1 MENGKLISDDGL
13 IDNGEPLVCNDSF
26 MRHVGY
32 KENTD
37 CIRRLYN
44 PKNIKTMSKNIT
56 KLLTGVDPQNRHIVV
71 PNSTICSVMS
81 DIYDS
86 YRPATGDIF
95 SRYTIPTENNFD
107 SYVQEIITQ
116 TIEVI
121 TSDVRNNL
129 ETEENNRKL
138 TIWTTVYGDFNAHQL
153 RQHAPI
159 KVLNKR
165 PNPMEFHMRY

>member
-13 IDNGEPLVCNDSF
+13 INNREPLICNDNF
-26 MRHVGY
+26 IRHVGY
-32 KENTD
+32 TESND

-44 PKNIKTMSKNIT
+44 PKNIKNMSKTIT
-56 KLLTGVDPQNRHIVV
+56 NLLMGVDPQNRPIIV
-71 PNSTICSVMS
+71 PDSTICSVIS
-81 DIYDS
+81 AIYNS
-86 YRPATGDIF
+86 YRPATRDIF
-95 SRYTIPTENNFD
+95 SRYTIPTDNNFD
-107 SYVQEIITQ
+107 SYEQAIITQ

-129 ETEENNRKL
+129 EMEENNRKL
-138 TIWTTVYGDFNAHQL
+138 TIWTSVFGDFNAHQL

-165 PNPMEFHMRY
+165 PNPMQFHMRY